1 MKYYL
6 VSTKG
11 RMKILKECKTIYQAN
26 QLYKRYV
33 ETDKFINN
41 KDTSKEYG
49 ILIKGEETEES
60 ILIRDYEV
68 F

>member
-1 MKYYL
+1 MRYYL

-33 ETDKFINN
+33 ETDRLIN
-41 KDTSKEYG
+41 DTDSSRDYG